1 MEPVH
6 IVIID
11 VPRLLRDVVTRILS
25 TLPGVE
31 VSFLESDMVSL
42 AETLA
47 KNGARIAIV
56 GAARY
61 GPADVRD
68 TLLRHPLTK
77 VLAVV
82 GDASSAT
89 LYELRP
95 YVIELGEVSPE
106 RLVEI
111 IDSARTP
118 GPDWVEVSS

>member
-1 MEPVH
+1 VEPVR

-11 VPRLLRDVVTRILS
+11 VPRLLQDVVTRILC

-31 VSFLESDMVSL
+31 VTFTQGDTNSL
-42 AETLA
+42 AETVA
-47 KNGARIAIV
+47 KNDARIAIV

-61 GPADVRD
+61 APADVRD
-68 TLLRHPLTK
+68 TLLLHPLTK

-82 GDASSAT
+82 GDGSNAT

-111 IDSARTP
+111 VDSARRP
-118 GPDWVEVSS
+118 GPDWAEAFS